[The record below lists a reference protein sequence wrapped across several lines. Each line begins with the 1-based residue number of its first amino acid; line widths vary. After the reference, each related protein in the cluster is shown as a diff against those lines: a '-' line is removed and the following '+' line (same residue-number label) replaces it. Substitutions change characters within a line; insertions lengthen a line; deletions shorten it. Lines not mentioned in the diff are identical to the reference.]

1 MCRIRAAGQ
10 LQGAQTML
18 GANEAEYARERAR
31 LSARVAQV
39 CRPDDCLIMDA
50 DLLICWAG
58 HVAGRVVGCTG
69 RSFGRRVI
77 ACCQTGAAL
86 LVLLHAS
93 CLGAVKIRSRVQLCW
108 LGYTAC
114 SSPCKHLTS
123 CLGAIVISATASGMS
138 CPKTGSKN
146 NGVCPLH
153 HML

>member
-39 CRPDDCLIMDA
+39 CCPDDRLIMDA

-69 RSFGRRVI
+69 RSFGRRFI

-86 LVLLHAS
+86 LK
-93 CLGAVKIRSRVQLCW
+93 CLGAVKIQSRIQLCW
-108 LGYTAC
+108 LGYIAC
-114 SSPCKHLTS
+114 SLPCKHLTS
-123 CLGAIVISATASGMS
+123 CLGAMVISETASGTS
-138 CPKTGSKN
+138 CPKTGTKN
-146 NGVCPLH
+146 NRVCPLH